1 MSEMHDVIVV
11 GGGIAGL
18 AAAWDLRNRD
28 VVVLEAADR
37 VGGRIRSETRGDHW
51 INVGAHVFAG
61 AGSASDRLI
70 RDTGVEAVPV
80 PGRLTS
86 IAMNGAFINSGRVET
101 FPLRIPMPAK
111 DRAAL
116 TKTGAR
122 LRVEVAKLQRLSK
135 PRPGETPRETEL
147 RVMGYLADRSF
158 SDWTGPLPPTP
169 TPCSGPRSRAPPPSR
184 SS

>member
-1 MSEMHDVIVV
+1 MSADTHDVIVV

-28 VVVLEAADR
+28 VVVLEAGDR

-51 INVGAHVFAG
+51 INLGAHVFAG

-116 TKTGAR
+116 MKTGAR
-122 LRVEVAKLQRLSK
+122 LRVEVAI
-135 PRPGETPRETEL
+135 
-147 RVMGYLADRSF
+147 
-158 SDWTGPLPPTP
+158 GPQ
-169 TPCSGPRSRAPPPSR
+169 
-184 SS
+184 

>member
-1 MSEMHDVIVV
+1 MSADMHDVIVV

-51 INVGAHVFAG
+51 INLGAHVFAG

-86 IAMNGAFINSGRVET
+86 IAMNGVFLDS
-101 FPLRIPMPAK
+101 
-111 DRAAL
+111 
-116 TKTGAR
+116 
-122 LRVEVAKLQRLSK
+122 
-135 PRPGETPRETEL
+135 RPGETVPPRIPQSE
-147 RVMGYLADRSF
+147 RD
-158 SDWTGPLPPTP
+158 PL
-169 TPCSGPRSRAPPPSR
+169 APPPHR
-184 SS
+184 GAPAGRG